1 MMLKYD
7 RLLNNPFDFS
17 QAFNQAL
24 KNIVNALPNR
34 KPAETAE
41 ETVKHS
47 GSEASRTSADPVRCT
62 TAHTL
67 GASENIH
74 AILEALR
81 PHISTTWYRWRVL

>member
-1 MMLKYD
+1 MWC

-41 ETVKHS
+41 ETVGQDNRFK
-47 GSEASRTSADPVRCT
+47 
-62 TAHTL
+62 
-67 GASENIH
+67 
-74 AILEALR
+74 
-81 PHISTTWYRWRVL
+81 